1 MPSPTIRVINWHD
14 RPWINREFQQFCGQY
29 RLDEASGLYF
39 EFETPAAQRALI
51 SRTFLR
57 LPDPLRNA
65 ALYLNLTVGTTNM
78 SATRSGSLSAVY
90 GAWDA
95 SNHSRIVPHL
105 EMTQTSLS
113 SQFVFP
119 HLVHECC
126 HLFWAIQS
134 RSAKAQYA
142 WKMVELLDCGFIE
155 VTGYAQGFFDD
166 WQRQLDNDEPGASH
180 RRRHAM
186 DKWVM
191 ESFCESI
198 AKLCCPSYKENE
210 NRDTESM
217 LDRRRSAMVEIFE
230 LSLEDQLE
238 VA

>member
-14 RPWINREFQQFCGQY
+14 RQWLNREFQQFCGRY

-39 EFETPAAQRALI
+39 EWETPAAHRALI

-57 LPDPLRNA
+57 LPDPLRKV
-65 ALYLNLTVGTTNM
+65 ALYLRLTVSTTNKPG
-78 SATRSGSLSAVY
+78 TRSGSLSAVY
-90 GAWDA
+90 GAWEA
-95 SNHSRIVPHL
+95 SSHSRISPHL

-134 RSAKAQYA
+134 HAAKTRFAR
-142 WKMVELLDCGFIE
+142 KMVELIEHGFIE
-155 VTGYAQGFFDD
+155 VTGYAQGFFDE
-166 WQRQLDNDEPGASH
+166 WQKLAFDDGPGAIQC
-180 RRRHAM
+180 RQHALE
-186 DKWVM
+186 KWVM
-191 ESFCESI
+191 ELFCESI

-210 NRDTESM
+210 ERDTE
-217 LDRRRSAMVEIFE
+217 LLLETRRSAIGEIFE
-230 LSLEDQLE
+230 LCLEDRLE